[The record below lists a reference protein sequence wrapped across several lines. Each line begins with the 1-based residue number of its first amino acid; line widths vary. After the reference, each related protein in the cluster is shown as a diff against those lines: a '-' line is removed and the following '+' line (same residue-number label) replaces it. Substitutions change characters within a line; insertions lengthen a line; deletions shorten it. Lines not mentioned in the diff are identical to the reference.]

1 LESEGN
7 AMKVILRQTLPKVGK
22 QGQEVNVADGFARNF
37 LFPRGLATIADKSS
51 RARLERERAKLADQ
65 HQKTLASAAAVKE
78 AVDGQTVRIIA
89 KTGRASAKLFGAV
102 TDELIVEGIE
112 QTLGVKIDRKQ
123 VALMH
128 PIKRLGVYE
137 VMLDLHPQ
145 VDATIKLEVADE
157 NGWLGVE
164 TAESLIE
171 ETPQENKES
180 APGSESEGTEAQ
192 V

>member
-1 LESEGN
+1 
-7 AMKVILRQTLPKVGK
+7 MKVILRQTLPKVGK

-51 RARLERERAKLADQ
+51 RARLERERAKLADE
-65 HQKTLASAAAVKE
+65 HQKTLDSATAIKG
-78 AVDGQTVRIIA
+78 AVDGKTVRIIA

-102 TDELIVEGIE
+102 TDELIVEGIQ
-112 QTLGVKIDRKQ
+112 QTLGVTIDRKQ

-128 PIKRLGVYE
+128 PIKRLGIYD

-157 NGWLGVE
+157 TGWLGVE
-164 TAESLIE
+164 IAESLIE
-171 ETPQENKES
+171 QTSQEQQEP
-180 APGSESEGTEAQ
+180 AAVAESEGTDAHE
-192 V
+192 